1 MRCLFRLLSLSAVV
15 SSLTIGLS
23 PSHAAKPNRSVDDW
37 LSAVSRQYS
46 EESWAEKPRSR
57 SQRYLRPADDKGWQ
71 TRMLALQAV
80 VSTGQ
85 PSIRPL
91 LHALESGDDSQRI
104 FAAQALGY
112 LGSSVPVEPLLRA
125 AREDK
130 VAAVR
135 LYAVDALGMR
145 GDTAKTVPWDSLR
158 KREKNRDVRKHI
170 GYAVLREGTPVDK
183 KAVQTLTAWNPQT
196 MNTAVVGKPAPDFE
210 LTSAGG
216 RKIRLSSFRG
226 KKAVVLVF
234 IYGDT

>member
-1 MRCLFRLLSLSAVV
+1 MRCSFRLFCLSTVV
-15 SSLTIGLS
+15 SVLTIGLS
-23 PSHAAKPNRSVDDW
+23 PLHAGKPDRSVDDW
-37 LSAVSRQYS
+37 LSVVSRQYA
-46 EESWAEKPRSR
+46 EEGWAEKPRSR

-71 TRMLALQAV
+71 TRMRALQAV

-91 LHALESGDDSQRI
+91 LNALESGDDSLRI

-135 LYAVDALGMR
+135 LYAVDSLGMR
-145 GDTAKTVPWDSLR
+145 GDAAKTVPWESLR
-158 KREKNRDVRKHI
+158 KREKNPDVRKHI
-170 GYAVLREGTPVDK
+170 GYAIERKNTPVEK
-183 KAVQTLTAWNPQT
+183 KVVQTLTAWNLQT
-196 MNTAVVGKPAPDFE
+196 MNTAIVGKPAPDFE

-216 RKIRLSSFRG
+216 RAIRLSSFRG

>member
-1 MRCLFRLLSLSAVV
+1 MRCSFRLLCLSTVV
-15 SSLTIGLS
+15 SGLTIGLS
-23 PSHAAKPNRSVDDW
+23 PLHAGKPDRSVDDW
-37 LSAVSRQYS
+37 LSAVSRQYA
-46 EESWAEKPRSR
+46 EAGWADKRRSR
-57 SQRYLRPADDKGWQ
+57 PRGHMRPADDKGWQ
-71 TRMLALQAV
+71 TRMHALQAV

-91 LHALESGDDSQRI
+91 LNALESGDDSLRI

-145 GDTAKTVPWDSLR
+145 GDAAKAVPWESLR
-158 KREKNRDVRKHI
+158 QREKNRDVRKHI
-170 GYAVLREGTPVDK
+170 GYAVQREGTPVEK
-183 KAVQTLTAWNPQT
+183 QVVQTLTAWNPQT
-196 MNTAVVGKPAPDFE
+196 IDTAIVGKPAPDFE

-216 RKIRLSSFRG
+216 REIRLSSFRG